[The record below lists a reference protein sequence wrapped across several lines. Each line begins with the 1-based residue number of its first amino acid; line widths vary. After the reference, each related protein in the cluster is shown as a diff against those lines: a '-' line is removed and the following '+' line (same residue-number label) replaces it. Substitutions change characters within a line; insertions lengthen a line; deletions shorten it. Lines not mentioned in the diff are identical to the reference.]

1 MSQNMTFKF
10 NDYGKYLPLNCI
22 IVNDLPIE
30 FRMDLI
36 NSQNYISRNRVI
48 APEFSLFLMSQIR
61 R

>member
-36 NSQNYISRNRVI
+36 NSQNYISRSRVI
-48 APEFSLFLMSQIR
+48 APEFSLFLMS
-61 R
+61 